1 MEKYLEIE
9 EDTEFYRGRAEVME
23 SCCNPGMVLIQLWMT
38 DKTTDDRD
46 SAGIRLT
53 RTQARQVASHLNNLA
68 DQLFFEEQKSKK
80 GTNETI

>member
-9 EDTEFYRGRAEVME
+9 EDTEFYRCRAEVME

>member
-1 MEKYLEIE
+1 MEKYLEVE
-9 EDTEFYRGRAEVME
+9 EDTEFYRGRAQVME
-23 SCCNPGMVLIQLWMT
+23 SCCKGMILIQLWMT
-38 DKTTDDRD
+38 DKTTDGLD

-53 RTQARQVASHLNNLA
+53 RTQARQVACHLNNLA